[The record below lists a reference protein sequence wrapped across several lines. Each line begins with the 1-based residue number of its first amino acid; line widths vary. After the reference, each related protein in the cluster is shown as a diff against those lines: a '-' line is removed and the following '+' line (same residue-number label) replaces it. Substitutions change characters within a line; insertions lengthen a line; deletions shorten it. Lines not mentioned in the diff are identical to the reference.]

1 LIDFLAEKNYN
12 VKRMELSERGAI
24 QNFIQTKLETFVDK
38 LEVEDNCDILVAWEK
53 NAYYK
58 KLADEVNAE
67 LLANFD
73 CLEDFKIIT
82 LVTALR
88 PQDKVGGLANAA
100 VWSASTD
107 VALTSQY
114 SSNQVLFSLASHF
127 IFISGDEESDD
138 EPE

>member
-1 LIDFLAEKNYN
+1 
-12 VKRMELSERGAI
+12 MELSERGAI
-24 QNFIQTKLETFVDK
+24 QKFLQSKLEAFVDK
-38 LEVEDNCDILVAWEK
+38 LGVEDGCDILVEWEK
-53 NAYYK
+53 NALYK

-67 LLANFD
+67 LLENFD

-88 PQDKVGGLANAA
+88 PQDKTGGLSNAA
-100 VWSASTD
+100 VWSSSTD
-107 VALTSQY
+107 LALTSQY
-114 SSNQVLFSLASHF
+114 SCNQVLFSLASHF